1 MKRFKP
7 ETILPLRPFLTGMA
21 ASLDIFG
28 VSGLRMYERIQDHW
42 LAVVSQPWPSAEE
55 SIQDSVAAVNGEYRK
70 LLSEHL
76 E

>member
-7 ETILPLRPFLTGMA
+7 ETVLPPRPFMTGM
-21 ASLDIFG
+21 SVSMDIFG
-28 VSGLRMYERIQDHW
+28 ASGLRMYERIQDQW

-55 SIQDSVAAVNGEYRK
+55 SIQESVATVNGEYRK
-70 LLSEHL
+70 LLAEHL